1 MRSEACGCPKV
12 RFADLHTPAGG
23 PRDLVLRVT
32 MTPASN
38 EVDAGSRRECRTTAS
53 TGPGRKIATV
63 ERREAGVL
71 SSLGNAGR
79 RKHGARMPVMAC
91 TTGCSQHPGACR
103 RSAIPSS
110 GWQQKKRIG
119 SREGRKRK
127 EKKEIFRRVGK
138 GAGHTR
144 DLPCDQWSTVPT
156 RKGFPRG
163 GVSRGHGAQQ
173 RRVDRNIRQAPLPTL
188 RGCLTSFSR

>member
-12 RFADLHTPAGG
+12 RFADLQTPAGG

-32 MTPASN
+32 MTRASN
-38 EVDAGSRRECRTTAS
+38 EVGARSRRECRTTAS

-71 SSLGNAGR
+71 SSLENAGR
-79 RKHGARMPVMAC
+79 RKHGARVPVMAR

-110 GWQQKKRIG
+110 GWRI
-119 SREGRKRK
+119 
-127 EKKEIFRRVGK
+127 EKARSE
-138 GAGHTR
+138 
-144 DLPCDQWSTVPT
+144 
-156 RKGFPRG
+156 
-163 GVSRGHGAQQ
+163 
-173 RRVDRNIRQAPLPTL
+173 
-188 RGCLTSFSR
+188 

>member
-12 RFADLHTPAGG
+12 RFADLQTPAGG

-63 ERREAGVL
+63 ERREAGV
-71 SSLGNAGR
+71 SLAGNAGR
-79 RKHGARMPVMAC
+79 RKHGARVPVMAR
-91 TTGCSQHPGACR
+91 TAGCSQHPGACR

-110 GWQQKKRIG
+110 GWQTEEAN
-119 SREGRKRK
+119 SE
-127 EKKEIFRRVGK
+127 
-138 GAGHTR
+138 
-144 DLPCDQWSTVPT
+144 L
-156 RKGFPRG
+156 
-163 GVSRGHGAQQ
+163 
-173 RRVDRNIRQAPLPTL
+173 
-188 RGCLTSFSR
+188 

>member
-12 RFADLHTPAGG
+12 RFAELQTPAGG

-71 SSLGNAGR
+71 SSLENAGR
-79 RKHGARMPVMAC
+79 DRKSTRLN
-91 TTGCSQHPGACR
+91 
-103 RSAIPSS
+103 SS
-110 GWQQKKRIG
+110 
-119 SREGRKRK
+119 
-127 EKKEIFRRVGK
+127 
-138 GAGHTR
+138 H
-144 DLPCDQWSTVPT
+144 
-156 RKGFPRG
+156 
-163 GVSRGHGAQQ
+163 
-173 RRVDRNIRQAPLPTL
+173 
-188 RGCLTSFSR
+188 

>member
-12 RFADLHTPAGG
+12 RFAELQTPAGG

-63 ERREAGVL
+63 ERREAGV
-71 SSLGNAGR
+71 SLAGNAGR
-79 RKHGARMPVMAC
+79 RKHGARVPVMAR

-110 GWQQKKRIG
+110 GWRI
-119 SREGRKRK
+119 
-127 EKKEIFRRVGK
+127 EKANSE
-138 GAGHTR
+138 
-144 DLPCDQWSTVPT
+144 
-156 RKGFPRG
+156 
-163 GVSRGHGAQQ
+163 
-173 RRVDRNIRQAPLPTL
+173 
-188 RGCLTSFSR
+188 

>member
-12 RFADLHTPAGG
+12 RFADLQTPAGG

-71 SSLGNAGR
+71 SSLENAGR

-110 GWQQKKRIG
+110 GWRI
-119 SREGRKRK
+119 EKANCEK
-127 EKKEIFRRVGK
+127 EKGKEKGK
-138 GAGHTR
+138 GETRNEKRERLFVGWAKAPDGCFGRHAAVARRAHAKHRTAGT
-144 DLPCDQWSTVPT
+144 LSAW
-156 RKGFPRG
+156 
-163 GVSRGHGAQQ
+163 A
-173 RRVDRNIRQAPLPTL
+173 RRARARLCPPYRAV
-188 RGCLTSFSR
+188 